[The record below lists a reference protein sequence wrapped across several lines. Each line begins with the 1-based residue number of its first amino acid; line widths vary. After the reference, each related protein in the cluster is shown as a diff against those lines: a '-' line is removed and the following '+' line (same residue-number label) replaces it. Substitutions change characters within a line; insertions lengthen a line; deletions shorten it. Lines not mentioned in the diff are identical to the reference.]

1 MPTHFP
7 FLPCGLPEIGRINV
21 AAVEAAI
28 TPRTR
33 DIVPVHYAGLAQ
45 RNKVV
50 RLHGMSRDAFDR
62 FIAKVPSWCCE
73 IAAPGSKFNLTDIAP
88 ALSIQQLH
96 PAPAFQELS
105 RAASAPASRC

>member
-7 FLPCGLPEIGRINV
+7 FLPCGRPEIGRVDV

-28 TPRTR
+28 TPRTKA
-33 DIVPVHYAGLAQ
+33 IVPVHYAGLAQ
-45 RNKVV
+45 PIRVM

-73 IAAPGSKFNLTDIAP
+73 IAAPGSRFNLTDIAA
-88 ALSIQQLH
+88 ALCIQQLH
-96 PAPAFQELS
+96 PAQAFQEHS
-105 RAASAPASRC
+105 RAASAPASR